1 MDTLFEK
8 SQITLELPR
17 VLSLLGEQAV
27 SAPAREELA
36 ALRPSTDRREVERR
50 LEEEMSGVARRSVPL
65 PAQAHSG
72 KTWLEAK
79 G

>member
-50 LEEEMSGVARRSVPL
+50 LE
-65 PAQAHSG
+65 
-72 KTWLEAK
+72 
-79 G
+79 